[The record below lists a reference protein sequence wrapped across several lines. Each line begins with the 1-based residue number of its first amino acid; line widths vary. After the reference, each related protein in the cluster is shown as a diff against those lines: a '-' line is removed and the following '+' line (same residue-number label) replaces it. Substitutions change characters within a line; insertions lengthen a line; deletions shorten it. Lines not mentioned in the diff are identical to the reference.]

1 MREILPQIPRRHTTL
16 NPQEKTMKMRLLGA
30 LVGLAISLAL
40 PTFAQQKET
49 VDPQLIQKLDTM
61 SKKYNEAFNNHDA
74 AAIAA
79 VYTEDAVF
87 VPDTGPLYGRQ
98 AIEKFHAELFK
109 SWQPKN
115 HTSTIDPHSVRML
128 GPDNLTRSGEW
139 SETGKGK
146 NGEDVPI
153 KGYWSEIDTRQ
164 GDGWKVCVLTGNL
177 TADSW
182 ALIYKSF
189 GLPPAATSSPTAS
202 PSGQ

>member
-1 MREILPQIPRRHTTL
+1 
-16 NPQEKTMKMRLLGA
+16 
-30 LVGLAISLAL
+30 LAISVAL

-49 VDPQLIQKLDTM
+49 VDPQLIQELDTM

-74 AAIAA
+74 AAVAA
-79 VYTEDAVF
+79 MYTEDAVL
-87 VPDTGPLYGRQ
+87 VLDAGPLYGRQ
-98 AIEKFHAELFK
+98 AIEKWHAAQFK

-115 HTSTIDPHSVRML
+115 HTSTIDPHSARML
-128 GPDNLTRSGEW
+128 GADTLTRSGEW

-164 GDGWKVCVLTGNL
+164 GDAWKICQLTGNL
-177 TADSW
+177 TPDSW

-189 GLPPAATSSPTAS
+189 GLPPAATPSPTAS
-202 PSGQ
+202 PSSQ

>member
-1 MREILPQIPRRHTTL
+1 
-16 NPQEKTMKMRLLGA
+16 MKRRLLL
-30 LVGLAISLAL
+30 LVGLAIGFAV

-61 SKKYNEAFNNHDA
+61 SKKYNEAYNNHDA
-74 AAIAA
+74 AAVAA

-87 VPDTGPLYGRQ
+87 VSQTGLLYGRQ
-98 AIEKFHAELFK
+98 AIEKLHADMFK

-115 HTSTIDPHSVRML
+115 HTSTIDPHSARML
-128 GPDNLTRSGEW
+128 GPDTLTRGGEW

-164 GDGWKVCVLTGNL
+164 GDEWKVCVLTGNL
-177 TADSW
+177 TPDSW

-189 GLPPAATSSPTAS
+189 GLPPAAAPSPTTSPSSP
-202 PSGQ
+202 